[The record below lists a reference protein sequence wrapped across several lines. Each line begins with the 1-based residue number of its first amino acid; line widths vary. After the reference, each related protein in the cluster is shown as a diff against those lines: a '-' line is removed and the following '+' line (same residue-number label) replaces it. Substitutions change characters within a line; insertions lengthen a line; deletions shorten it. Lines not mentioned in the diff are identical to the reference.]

1 MLACCKSAGR
11 CKVRCLG
18 AWVGADVADSG
29 VGGHARQRGLSRWLS
44 ALARTCIAR
53 VQGET
58 AMGSLAISLVAT
70 RCSRRDQ
77 QALPVAFTMLMKV
90 LEAG

>member
-1 MLACCKSAGR
+1 
-11 CKVRCLG
+11 
-18 AWVGADVADSG
+18 
-29 VGGHARQRGLSRWLS
+29 
-44 ALARTCIAR
+44 
-53 VQGET
+53 
-58 AMGSLAISLVAT
+58 MGSLAISLVAT